1 MKAVCDTN
9 VLVSAFIAGGPPRRV
24 LEAARDG
31 AIELVLP
38 EIALEELAR
47 TLLAKL
53 GAGRNELVAYVEIL
67 AETAAT
73 APSPSGAE
81 VTQSPADDATLAC
94 AVAESADALVT
105 GDRRHLLPLDNH
117 HNVRILAPQALLAE
131 LRV

>member
-1 MKAVCDTN
+1 

-53 GAGRNELVAYVEIL
+53 GAGRDELVAYVEIL

-73 APSPSGAE
+73 APSRSGAE

-94 AVAESADALVT
+94 AAESADALVT